1 MDVEVFSHQALKK
14 SSLITDHPKDR
25 EHVTLHIQNNP
36 KLFSCINV
44 IAPQNFIGQIW
55 V

>member
-1 MDVEVFSHQALKK
+1 M
-14 SSLITDHPKDR
+14 SLITDHPKDR